1 MNNFTEVIIEMN
13 EFRKGLIE
21 LNKKLDIFIEYKTG
35 ITSSGIIIPNK
46 SDKNLKKLYNRYKY
60 NKIDSLIIN
69 NNNNNNNN
77 HYNHYKYE

>member
-46 SDKNLKKLYNRYKY
+46 SDKNLKKLYNRYKS
-60 NKIDSLIIN
+60 NKIDKIDYFIIN
-69 NNNNNNNN
+69 NN
-77 HYNHYKYE
+77 YNHYKYE

>member
-46 SDKNLKKLYNRYKY
+46 SDKNLKKLYNRYKS
-60 NKIDSLIIN
+60 NKIDKIDKIDYFIIN
-69 NNNNNNNN
+69 NN
-77 HYNHYKYE
+77 YNHYKYE

>member
-1 MNNFTEVIIEMN
+1 MNHFTEVLIEMN

-21 LNKKLDIFIEYKTG
+21 LNKKLDILIEYKTG
-35 ITSSGIIIPNK
+35 VTSSGIIIPNK
-46 SDKNLKKLYNRYKY
+46 SDKNLKKLYNRFKS

-69 NNNNNNNN
+69 NNNNN

>member
-1 MNNFTEVIIEMN
+1 MNHFTEVLIEMN

-21 LNKKLDIFIEYKTG
+21 LNKKLDILIEYKTG
-35 ITSSGIIIPNK
+35 VTSSGIIIPNK
-46 SDKNLKKLYNRYKY
+46 SDKNLKKLYNRYKS

-69 NNNNNNNN
+69 NNNN

>member
-1 MNNFTEVIIEMN
+1 MNHFTEVLIEMN

-21 LNKKLDIFIEYKTG
+21 LNKKLDILIEYKTG
-35 ITSSGIIIPNK
+35 VTSSGIIIPNK
-46 SDKNLKKLYNRYKY
+46 SDKNLKKIYNRYKS

-69 NNNNNNNN
+69 NNNNNN